1 MEFNQIYQIISD
13 LEGIVTEKIGNRDD
27 RKEIFI
33 RQRSSY
39 SNSKSNTEKEQTL
52 MSNVEAVDKTS

>member
-1 MEFNQIYQIISD
+1 LEFNRIYQIISD